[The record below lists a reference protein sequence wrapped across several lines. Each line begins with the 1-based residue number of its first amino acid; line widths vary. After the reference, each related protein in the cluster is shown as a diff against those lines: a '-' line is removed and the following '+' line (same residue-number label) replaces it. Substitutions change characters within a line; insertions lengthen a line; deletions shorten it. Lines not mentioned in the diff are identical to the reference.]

1 MAQNQLTHALSRV
14 AVDID
19 SMDPTVAEH
28 FTKAGVKFTD
38 MTSNQAFVSIE
49 SARPERA
56 DLVKTAIAQIKA
68 TEPTADLETQ
78 VLDAVDLITV
88 LLGKS
93 VFPYLSG
100 RVHAQTSPLKAD
112 DIDATIKHAQK
123 LVSLFEA
130 NGVPR
135 DRVCIKVPSTPE
147 GILACK
153 SLQAQGISTLATSL
167 FSVPQAIA
175 SHQAGCLYIA
185 PWLNELRV
193 HFEPSL
199 WKEYADTAK
208 EHPQASIIREI
219 TKLYKELGSKTLVMP
234 ASIVTGKEAFA
245 LLSLNPD
252 HLTLSSVVLEQLIAT
267 PFVESAGGT
276 EANGAADT
284 SDVKTVDYL
293 ADNAKVLRERLA
305 AQTEPS
311 RKLADALKVFGEFE
325 LKTREL
331 VRGLLS
337 A

>member
-1 MAQNQLTHALSRV
+1 M
-14 AVDID
+14 
-19 SMDPTVAEH
+19 
-28 FTKAGVKFTD
+28 
-38 MTSNQAFVSIE
+38 
-49 SARPERA
+49 
-56 DLVKTAIAQIKA
+56 
-68 TEPTADLETQ
+68 
-78 VLDAVDLITV
+78 
-88 LLGKS
+88 LL
-93 VFPYLSG
+93 
-100 RVHAQTSPLKAD
+100 A
-112 DIDATIKHAQK
+112 
-123 LVSLFEA
+123 
-130 NGVPR
+130 
-135 DRVCIKVPSTPE
+135 
-147 GILACK
+147 
-153 SLQAQGISTLATSL
+153 
-167 FSVPQAIA
+167 
-175 SHQAGCLYIA
+175 
-185 PWLNELRV
+185 ELRV

-234 ASIVTGKEAFA
+234 ASIVTGKEVSAHRAIHIPHADAQVIQAFA

-267 PFVESAGGT
+267 PFVESAGAGT
-276 EANGAADT
+276 EANGATDT

-311 RKLADALKVFGEFE
+311 RKLTDALKVFGEFE